1 LTRNID
7 FKSGRNVYVTA
18 VAIALLIASVL
29 LVYYYVALQPAP
41 VPYFTIN
48 YLDSQKGTNYPE
60 FVVAGVNSTFS
71 LYVNVENHSGKTVT
85 NAQVQ
90 VKVTP
95 DSNPSFPVNANA
107 TQTFT
112 GTVKNGAT
120 WQNIATVSLNQ
131 PGDWLVVFELWT
143 PNSNGNGLQFS
154 GDYVTLNVEVA
165 AA

>member
-1 LTRNID
+1 M
-7 FKSGRNVYVTA
+7 
-18 VAIALLIASVL
+18 AIALLLASVL
-29 LVYYYVALQPAP
+29 LVTYYVALEPAP
-41 VPYFTIN
+41 DRYMTI
-48 YLDSQKGTNYPE
+48 YVLDSNGKATNYPE
-60 FVVAGVNSTFS
+60 FVVANVNSTFS
-71 LYVNVENHSGKTVT
+71 VYVDVENHLGTILT

-90 VKVTP
+90 VKVTT

-143 PNSNGNGLQFS
+143 PNANGNGLQFS
-154 GDYVTLNVEVA
+154 KAVALNVEVA